1 MCLTLMSEERPQWD
15 LKRVDYRCLHSS
27 GWTEEG
33 ETEPDLDLDLQQDGK
48 EHFCSGVGDHQAL
61 VRETPCLTPVEG
73 LLSDMDRVVI
83 VPETQVPS
91 PESGDLP
98 IRSRSE
104 STDNM
109 ADNLLNE
116 LSEAEIREKEEA
128 AEAEQVE
135 LEKRAA
141 MLTKQV
147 ELEAKERQLVY
158 LRKQITRLSE
168 ACKAAN
174 ERDVV
179 FNPEVLGDDPTAQ
192 NLLKVMQMLQKE
204 DEERERRTTRRKT

>member
-1 MCLTLMSEERPQWD
+1 M
-15 LKRVDYRCLHSS
+15 
-27 GWTEEG
+27 
-33 ETEPDLDLDLQQDGK
+33 QQDGK

-73 LLSDMDRVVI
+73 LLSDADRVVI

-91 PESGDLP
+91 PESGDPP

-104 STDNM
+104 PTDNM

-128 AEAEQVE
+128 AEVEQVE

-141 MLTKQV
+141 VLTKQV

-179 FNPEVLGDDPTAQ
+179 FNPEVLGTTPQPKTCSRSCKCYKKRMKRGRDRYKKK
-192 NLLKVMQMLQKE
+192 NVGKRRR
-204 DEERERRTTRRKT
+204 DESRKKPRDLRSRDRNVNGKN